1 MNEWTAQLYAH
12 AIAIETEAAERYSDL
27 GDAMAEQGQH
37 SVAVLFFML
46 SSFEARHLRE
56 LTRRTAG
63 RVLPKVKAE
72 YSWRE
77 GEAPDPVNFD
87 ACVGQITPQRA
98 LLMALDAEKRAKA
111 FFEHA
116 ARVTKDP
123 ATRALAREMAEEEAE
138 HMILVQRALERLIS
152 HIHPRPGS

>member
-12 AIAIETEAAERYSDL
+12 AIAIETEAAQRYSDL

-63 RVLPKVKAE
+63 RVLPKVKAD

-77 GEAPDPVNFD
+77 GEAPETVNFD
-87 ACVGQITPQRA
+87 ACVGQITPRRA

-111 FFEHA
+111 FFERA
-116 ARVTKDP
+116 ARLTKDP

>member
-63 RVLPKVKAE
+63 RVLPKVKAD

-77 GEAPDPVNFD
+77 GEAPETVNFD
-87 ACVGQITPQRA
+87 AGVGQITPQRA

-123 ATRALAREMAEEEAE
+123 TTRALAREMAEEEAE
-138 HMILVQRALERLIS
+138 HMILVQRALQRLIS
-152 HIHPRPGS
+152 HIHPRPG

>member
-63 RVLPKVKAE
+63 RVLPKVKAD

-77 GEAPDPVNFD
+77 GEAPETVNFD

-111 FFEHA
+111 FFERA
-116 ARVTKDP
+116 ARLTKDP

-152 HIHPRPGS
+152 HIHPRPGL

>member
-63 RVLPKVKAE
+63 RVLPKVKAD

-77 GEAPDPVNFD
+77 GEAPETVNFD
-87 ACVGQITPQRA
+87 AGVGQITPQRA

-138 HMILVQRALERLIS
+138 HMILVQRALQRLIS

>member
-63 RVLPKVKAE
+63 RVLPKVKAD

-77 GEAPDPVNFD
+77 GEAPETVNFD

-123 ATRALAREMAEEEAE
+123 TTRALAREMAEEEAE
-138 HMILVQRALERLIS
+138 HMILVQRALQRLIS

>member
-63 RVLPKVKAE
+63 RVLPKVKAD

-77 GEAPDPVNFD
+77 GEAPETVNFD

-123 ATRALAREMAEEEAE
+123 TTRVLAREMAEEEAE
-138 HMILVQRALERLIS
+138 HMILVQRALQRLIS
-152 HIHPRPGS
+152 HIHPRPGL

>member
-63 RVLPKVKAE
+63 RVLPKVKAD

-77 GEAPDPVNFD
+77 GEAPETVNFD
-87 ACVGQITPQRA
+87 AGVGQITPQRA

-123 ATRALAREMAEEEAE
+123 TTRVLAREMAEEEAE
-138 HMILVQRALERLIS
+138 HMILVQRALQRLIS
-152 HIHPRPGS
+152 HIHPRPGL

>member
-63 RVLPKVKAE
+63 RVLPKVKAD

-77 GEAPDPVNFD
+77 GEAPETVNFD
-87 ACVGQITPQRA
+87 AGVGQITPQRA

-123 ATRALAREMAEEEAE
+123 TTRALAREMAEEEAE
-138 HMILVQRALERLIS
+138 HMILVQRALQRLIS
-152 HIHPRPGS
+152 HIHPRPGL

>member
-77 GEAPDPVNFD
+77 GEAPETVNFD

-98 LLMALDAEKRAKA
+98 LLMALDAETRAKA

>member
-63 RVLPKVKAE
+63 RVLPKVKAD

-77 GEAPDPVNFD
+77 GEAPETVNFD
-87 ACVGQITPQRA
+87 AGVGQITPQRA

-123 ATRALAREMAEEEAE
+123 TTRALAREMAEEEAE
-138 HMILVQRALERLIS
+138 HMILVQRALERLIT
-152 HIHPRPGS
+152 HIHPRPG

>member
-1 MNEWTAQLYAH
+1 MNEWTAKLYAH
-12 AIAIETEAAERYSDL
+12 AIAIEREAAQRYSDL

-63 RVLPKVKAE
+63 RVLPKLNAD
-72 YSWRE
+72 YSWRQS
-77 GEAPDPVNFD
+77 EAPETVSMD
-87 ACVGQITPQRA
+87 ACAGQITPERA

-116 ARVTKDP
+116 ARVSKDP
-123 ATRALAREMAEEEAE
+123 ATRALAREMAEEESE
-138 HMILVQRALERLIS
+138 HIVLVQRALESLVS
-152 HIHPRPGS
+152 HIQPRAGP

>member
-1 MNEWTAQLYAH
+1 MNEWTAKLYAH
-12 AIAIETEAAERYSDL
+12 AIAIEREAAQRYSDL
-27 GDAMAEQGQH
+27 GDAMAELGHH

-63 RVLPKVKAE
+63 RVLSGVNAD

-77 GEAPDPVNFD
+77 GEAPETVNFD

-116 ARVTKDP
+116 ARVSKDP
-123 ATRALAREMAEEEAE
+123 ATRALAREMAEEESE
-138 HMILVQRALERLIS
+138 HIVLVQRALESLVS
-152 HIHPRPGS
+152 HIQPRAGP